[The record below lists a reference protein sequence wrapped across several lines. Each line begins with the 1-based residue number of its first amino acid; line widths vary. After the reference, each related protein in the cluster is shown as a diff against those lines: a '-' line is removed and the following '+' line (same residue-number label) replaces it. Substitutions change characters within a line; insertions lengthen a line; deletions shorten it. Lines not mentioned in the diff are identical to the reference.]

1 MVWALMEYPMHIGS
15 IVKQRTPNGQG
26 FTLVELLVV
35 LSIVA
40 LLLTIATPRY
50 FNNLERAKETTLKED
65 LSILRESID
74 KFYGDHNQFP
84 DNLEQL
90 VDKKYIRKIPIDPIT
105 EKFDT
110 WVLIEAEPPL
120 TGIEDIKSG
129 AQGKSEDGSLYED
142 W

>member
-1 MVWALMEYPMHIGS
+1 MHVGS
-15 IVKQRTPNGQG
+15 LSKCSSKCRAPNILG

-35 LSIVA
+35 LSIIA

-65 LSILRESID
+65 LFILRESID
-74 KFYGDHNQFP
+74 KFYGDNNQYP
-84 DNLEQL
+84 ESLEQL
-90 VDKKYIRKIPIDPIT
+90 VEKKYIRKIPIDPMT

-120 TGIEDIKSG
+120 TGVENIKSG
-129 AQGKSEDGSLYED
+129 AQGRAEDGSLYED

>member
-1 MVWALMEYPMHIGS
+1 MQSGS
-15 IVKQRTPNGQG
+15 AKGISLPSIYG

-35 LSIVA
+35 LSIIA

-50 FNNLERAKETTLKED
+50 FNNLERAKEATLKED
-65 LSILRESID
+65 LFVIRDSID

-84 DNLEQL
+84 DSLEEL
-90 VDKKYIRKIPIDPIT
+90 VEKKYIRKIPVDPIT

-110 WVLIEAEPPL
+110 WILIEAEPPNI
-120 TGIEDIKSG
+120 GIEDIKSG
-129 AQGKSEDGSLYED
+129 AEGKSIDGSLYED

>member
-1 MVWALMEYPMHIGS
+1 MHVGS
-15 IVKQRTPNGQG
+15 RVKQRTSSQQG

-65 LSILRESID
+65 LSVMRESID
-74 KFYGDHNQFP
+74 KYYGDHNQFP

-90 VDKKYIRKIPIDPIT
+90 VEKKYIRKIPIDPMT

-110 WVLIEAEPPL
+110 WILIEAEPPL
-120 TGIEDIKSG
+120 TGVEDIKSG
-129 AQGKSEDGSLYED
+129 AQGKAEDGSLFED

>member
-1 MVWALMEYPMHIGS
+1 MHIGS
-15 IVKQRTPNGQG
+15 IVKQRTSNGQG